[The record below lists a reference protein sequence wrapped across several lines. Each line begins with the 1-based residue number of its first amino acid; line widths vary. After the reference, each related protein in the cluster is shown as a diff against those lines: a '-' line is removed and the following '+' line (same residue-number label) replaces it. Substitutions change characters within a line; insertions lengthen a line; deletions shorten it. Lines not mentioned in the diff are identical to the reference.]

1 MNNVIGQIFTKFSS
15 SYLTKYQPN
24 YDQKK
29 VFNKIVSCKTESL
42 GTRIYTCEECG
53 HKIYTY
59 N

>member
-29 VFNKIVSCKTESL
+29 VFNKIPKVL
-42 GTRIYTCEECG
+42 IGFLPQ
-53 HKIYTY
+53 
-59 N
+59 